1 MVLAVPMSVKCERP
15 PEAWCWERLRN
26 LRWPAR
32 VVCPRCRQ
40 KAGRHYR
47 RRHVQYY
54 RCARCRRM
62 FSDRTKT
69 PFEASRL
76 PLACWFQAIV
86 WLMINEPG
94 TVRGLAQMLGVDPRT
109 AKRMTQR
116 LAGLDTDKLLRSIG
130 VSVLCWKPDPKGQ
143 IGVAGDT
150 VSDAIL

>member
-1 MVLAVPMSVKCERP
+1 
-15 PEAWCWERLRN
+15 
-26 LRWPAR
+26 
-32 VVCPRCRQ
+32 
-40 KAGRHYR
+40 
-47 RRHVQYY
+47 
-54 RCARCRRM
+54 M